1 VADAVAELIRIL
13 DREAVVLERVLFRLK
28 GIELLVAV
36 DEHRFLSDAAKELDE
51 AVEQLGA
58 LEAMRAM
65 VAGGLAEA
73 LGSEAGAVTVRDAM
87 RLADDRQRGDLLR
100 LQLRLRELNEEM
112 DAQAH
117 LARDLSLARVAQI
130 RAALERLRG
139 APSDRYGQ
147 DGLIQTAS
155 PSRVEFDERL

>member
-1 VADAVAELIRIL
+1 MADAVAELIRIL
-13 DREAVVLERVLFRLK
+13 DREAVVMERVLFRLK

-73 LGSEAGAVTVRDAM
+73 LGSEAGAVTLADAM

-100 LQLRLRELNEEM
+100 LQLRLRGLNEEM
-112 DAQAH
+112 DAQAQ
-117 LARDLSLARVAQI
+117 LARDLSLARVAQL

-139 APSDRYGQ
+139 ARSDRYGQ

-155 PSRVEFDERL
+155 SSRVEFDERL